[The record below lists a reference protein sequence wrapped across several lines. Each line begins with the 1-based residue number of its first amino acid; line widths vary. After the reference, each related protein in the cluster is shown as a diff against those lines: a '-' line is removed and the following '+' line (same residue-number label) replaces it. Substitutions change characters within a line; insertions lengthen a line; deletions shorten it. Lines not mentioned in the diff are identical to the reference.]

1 MARRIVLA
9 LMIASLVLIAFLVVR
24 AILAPIIR
32 LPCIPMT
39 LTTFTL
45 TLWVFSLCHAVYA
58 LGWRQALIF
67 FVLSAVI
74 SWLYEQIGVET
85 GLIYGPYHYTDR
97 LGFKLGHVP
106 VLIPIA
112 WFMMIYPSYVIANLI
127 GAGKPTGSGD
137 NLLQIVWLSALGA
150 MTMTAW
156 DLIMDPGMSSPPTQ
170 AWIWHEG
177 GPYFG
182 VPLQNFVGW
191 LLTTFTIYL
200 VYRLIER
207 RIGVQPLG
215 AMTTALAVL
224 PLLAYAL
231 IMTGYLLPGSSDTG
245 EALRVITLFAMGFPV
260 LAATGRL
267 FSQTPQI
274 TNKPA

>member
-1 MARRIVLA
+1 MARRILLA
-9 LMIASLVLIAFLVVR
+9 LMIASFVLIALLVIQ
-24 AILAPIIR
+24 AILPPIIT
-32 LPCIPMT
+32 LPRIPIT
-39 LTTFTL
+39 LTAFTVI
-45 TLWVFSLCHAVYA
+45 LWLFSLCHAVYT
-58 LGWRQALIF
+58 LGWRQAAIF

-97 LGFKLGHVP
+97 LGIKLGHVP

-112 WFMMIYPSYVIANLI
+112 WFMMIYPSHVIANLI
-127 GAGKPTGSGD
+127 GIGKPRGSGH
-137 NLLQIVWLSALGA
+137 NLMQIIWLSALGA

-156 DLIMDPGMSSPPTQ
+156 DLIMDPGMSSPPAQ

-182 VPLQNFVGW
+182 VPLQNFIGW
-191 LLTTFTIYL
+191 LLTTFTVYL
-200 VYRLIER
+200 VYRLVER

-215 AMTTALAVL
+215 VMTMALAVL
-224 PLLAYAL
+224 PLLAYFL
-231 IMTGYLLPGSSDTG
+231 IMSSYMRPGSNEKS
-245 EALRVITLFAMGFPV
+245 EALRIVALFAMGFPL

-267 FSQTPQI
+267 FSQD
-274 TNKPA
+274 TNKPS